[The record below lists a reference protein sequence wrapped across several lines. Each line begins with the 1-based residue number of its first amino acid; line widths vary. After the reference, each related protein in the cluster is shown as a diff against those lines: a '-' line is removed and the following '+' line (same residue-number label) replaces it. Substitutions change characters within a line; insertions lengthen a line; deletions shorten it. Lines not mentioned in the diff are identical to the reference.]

1 MCFIILNKG
10 FLYEWAPSYDIKCFR
25 TQGIQLIWPSS
36 GVYYYMRCSGIQDV
50 HARLGGTT
58 QENPYPSGE
67 AVKSQAGCRGILYDR
82 IYLSVGI

>member
-1 MCFIILNKG
+1 
-10 FLYEWAPSYDIKCFR
+10 
-25 TQGIQLIWPSS
+25 
-36 GVYYYMRCSGIQDV
+36 MRCSGIQDV